1 MLGPPSPTCSSD
13 LHWYHPAHEISAGVA
28 NNCRL
33 SASFRTYLCSPFP
46 VLFRTETSDSLLEM
60 SGVHTQWIDSSYRPR
75 VRLGLMN
82 LRLGQLELLQIMRS
96 GCRHFRRCVAAPEY
110 TVDRQGEPFCA
121 KCVWNNKAASCLY
134 YIDKNLWMG
143 FPFRHVR
150 ASFPFNDIRTQLT
163 RIGRFSRKEACSQ
176 PPKRGILSLTGLF
189 ADDEVIESKPMP
201 SKAPSQRYRGVLAW
215 RFQSS
220 YRRRDWRGF
229 DELLPSS
236 VPPEDD
242 YLFPG

>member
-1 MLGPPSPTCSSD
+1 MDRQQLPAKGAVGLNELEARTAGAPPNHALRVQALSS
-13 LHWYHPAHEISAGVA
+13 LRG
-28 NNCRL
+28 C
-33 SASFRTYLCSPFP
+33 
-46 VLFRTETSDSLLEM
+46 
-60 SGVHTQWIDSSYRPR
+60 SGVY
-75 VRLGLMN
+75 
-82 LRLGQLELLQIMRS
+82 
-96 GCRHFRRCVAAPEY
+96 C
-110 TVDRQGEPFCA
+110 
-121 KCVWNNKAASCLY
+121 
-134 YIDKNLWMG
+134 
-143 FPFRHVR
+143 
-150 ASFPFNDIRTQLT
+150 
-163 RIGRFSRKEACSQ
+163 RFSRKEACSQ
-176 PPKRGILSLTGLF
+176 PPKRGILSLTGFF

>member
-1 MLGPPSPTCSSD
+1 M
-13 LHWYHPAHEISAGVA
+13 
-28 NNCRL
+28 
-33 SASFRTYLCSPFP
+33 
-46 VLFRTETSDSLLEM
+46 
-60 SGVHTQWIDSSYRPR
+60 
-75 VRLGLMN
+75 
-82 LRLGQLELLQIMRS
+82 
-96 GCRHFRRCVAAPEY
+96 
-110 TVDRQGEPFCA
+110 DRQQLPA
-121 KCVWNNKAASCLY
+121 KGAVGLNELEA
-134 YIDKNLWMG
+134 
-143 FPFRHVR
+143 
-150 ASFPFNDIRTQLT
+150 RTAGAPPNHALRVQALSSL
-163 RIGRFSRKEACSQ
+163 RRFSRKEACSQ
-176 PPKRGILSLTGLF
+176 PPKRGILSLTGFF

>member
-1 MLGPPSPTCSSD
+1 MT
-13 LHWYHPAHEISAGVA
+13 
-28 NNCRL
+28 
-33 SASFRTYLCSPFP
+33 
-46 VLFRTETSDSLLEM
+46 
-60 SGVHTQWIDSSYRPR
+60 
-75 VRLGLMN
+75 
-82 LRLGQLELLQIMRS
+82 
-96 GCRHFRRCVAAPEY
+96 
-110 TVDRQGEPFCA
+110 
-121 KCVWNNKAASCLY
+121 
-134 YIDKNLWMG
+134 G
-143 FPFRHVR
+143 F
-150 ASFPFNDIRTQLT
+150 
-163 RIGRFSRKEACSQ
+163 
-176 PPKRGILSLTGLF
+176 F